1 MKSWTA
7 SFLVTLVFLA
17 NMMSAEGQV
26 AAQSMS
32 CGVLVTEQEC
42 RAYLGRLD
50 HARTTEERMRIE
62 TAHIELLKERSRLC
76 PSQRAMHGSGQAE
89 PVPSKRS
96 LQRDLQVN
104 PAPRVWM

>member
-7 SFLVTLVFLA
+7 SLLVTLVFLA

-26 AAQSMS
+26 VAQGKP

-42 RAYLGRLD
+42 HAYLGRLD
-50 HARTTEERMRIE
+50 HARTTEERMLIE
-62 TAHIELLKERSRLC
+62 TAHVELLKERARLC
-76 PSQRAMHGSGQAE
+76 PSQRAMHESEHAE
-89 PVPSKRS
+89 SIPSKRS
-96 LQRDLQVN
+96 PQRDIQVN